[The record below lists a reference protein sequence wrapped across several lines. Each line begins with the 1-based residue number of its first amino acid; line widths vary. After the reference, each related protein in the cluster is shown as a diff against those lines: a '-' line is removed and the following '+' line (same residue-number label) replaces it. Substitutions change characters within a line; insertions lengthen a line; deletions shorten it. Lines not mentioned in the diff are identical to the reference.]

1 MWPRSRTQWRP
12 PRPPAEPQSFFLP
25 VQHPAESS
33 PVGPEILSIIIL
45 AAMFVVATVLP
56 VNMGALAFVGA
67 FVLGVFVLGMDS
79 DQILEAFPG
88 GLFLTI
94 VGVTY
99 LFAIAQ
105 KNGTVDLLVRGA
117 VRLVGSRVALIPWVM
132 FLITA
137 VITAVGALSPA
148 AVAIIAPIAL
158 SFAARHRLNPL
169 MMGMMVIH
177 GAQAG
182 GFSPIAVYGV
192 TVNGIVD
199 QTGLDVSPVVVFL
212 SSFFVNLVIAVG
224 LFVALSGKGPASRR
238 AEDFAE
244 RASRARLSRSRAA
257 TAAGATATPAGAATS
272 TATGPATGTATDT
285 ATGDD
290 ARSDVDFRGH
300 GSGMYGPTDPAAP
313 AAPRAAGEGI
323 GPQIATL
330 VGLVVLAVVALGFG
344 VDVGFV
350 AITIAVLL
358 ALVSPQ
364 AQKGAVNRIDW
375 STVLLLGG
383 MLTFVG
389 VLQEA
394 GTIDYVSDGVAGLGV
409 PLVAALLI
417 CYIGAVVSAF
427 ASSTAILAALI
438 PLAVPFLMTGQIGA
452 AGLITALAVSSTIV
466 DVSPFSTNGA
476 LVLANAPESMDRER
490 FYKQILVYA
499 TGVVVLG
506 PLLVWAILVVPGWL

>member
-1 MWPRSRTQWRP
+1 M
-12 PRPPAEPQSFFLP
+12 
-25 VQHPAESS
+25 
-33 PVGPEILSIIIL
+33 GPEILSIIIL
-45 AAMFVVATVLP
+45 AAMFLIATILP

-67 FVLGVFVLGMDS
+67 FVLGVFVLGMDT
-79 DQILEAFPG
+79 DVILEGFPG

-105 KNGTVDLLVRGA
+105 QNGTVDLLVRAA
-117 VRLVGSRVALIPWVM
+117 VRLVGSRVALIPWIM

-158 SFAARHRLNPL
+158 SFAAKYKINPL

-177 GAQAG
+177 GAQGG

-192 TVNGIVD
+192 TVNGIVA
-199 QTGLDVSPVVVFL
+199 QAGLEVSPTAVFL
-212 SSFFVNLVIAVG
+212 SSLIFNTLIAVG
-224 LFVALSGKGPASRR
+224 LFTVLGGRKLLSAR
-238 AEDFAE
+238 AEDFVE
-244 RASRARLSRSRAA
+244 RAAEARMSRAQVAA
-257 TAAGATATPAGAATS
+257 AHAG
-272 TATGPATGTATDT
+272 DK
-285 ATGDD
+285 
-290 ARSDVDFRGH
+290 DVAFKGF
-300 GSGMYGPTDPAAP
+300 GSGMYGPRDPAGSPAP
-313 AAPRAAGEGI
+313 PAPGEARARRL
-323 GPQIATL
+323 PQVATIL
-330 VGLVVLAVVALGFG
+330 GLASLAVVALGFG

-350 AITIAVLL
+350 AITVAVVL
-358 ALVSPQ
+358 ALISPK
-364 AQKGAVNRIDW
+364 AQKGAVNKIDW

-394 GTIDYVSDGVAGLGV
+394 GTIEYVSNGVAGMGM
-409 PLVAALLI
+409 PLLAALLI

-438 PLAVPFLMTGQIGA
+438 PLAVPFLLAGEIGA
-452 AGLITALAVSSTIV
+452 TGLICALAVSSTIV

-476 LVLANAPESMDRER
+476 LVLANAPAGVDRDA
-490 FYKQILVYA
+490 FYKKILLYA
-499 TGVVVLG
+499 TGVVVAG
-506 PLLVWAILVVPGWL
+506 PLLAWAAMVAPGWL